1 MSEEQSTPGRRGT
14 GAQPSVAELDDQT
27 DRLVLTLLLRSEFP
41 GLWSVHELA
50 REIGKPI
57 DVADSIHR
65 LHGQGLIH
73 RLEGFVF
80 VTHAAAC
87 CEALRL

>member
-1 MSEEQSTPGRRGT
+1 
-14 GAQPSVAELDDQT
+14 
-27 DRLVLTLLLRSEFP
+27 
-41 GLWSVHELA
+41 LWSVNELA

-57 DVADSIHR
+57 DVEDAIHR

-73 RLEGFVF
+73 RLDDFVF
-80 VTHAAAC
+80 VSHAAAC

>member
-1 MSEEQSTPGRRGT
+1 MHEQRT
-14 GAQPSVAELDDQT
+14 GAPREGVQTATVAEVEEQT
-27 DRLVLTLLLRSEFP
+27 DRLILSLLSSSQFP
-41 GLWSVHELA
+41 GLWSVNELA

-57 DVADSIHR
+57 DVEDTIHR

-73 RLEGFVF
+73 RLDDFVF